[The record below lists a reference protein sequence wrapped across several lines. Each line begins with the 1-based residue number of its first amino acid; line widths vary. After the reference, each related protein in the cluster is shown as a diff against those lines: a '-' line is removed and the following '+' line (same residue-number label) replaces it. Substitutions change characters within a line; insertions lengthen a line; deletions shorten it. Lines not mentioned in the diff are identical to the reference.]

1 MEKVVEEISPR
12 DVVQAA
18 VVGALSS
25 AAIFL
30 AAAYALSA
38 LLR

>member
-1 MEKVVEEISPR
+1 MDKVIEEINPR
-12 DVVQAA
+12 DIVQAA
-18 VVGALSS
+18 IVGALSS

-30 AAAYALSA
+30 AAAYTLSA